1 MVGFFKSIKTAH
13 AAAAAGG
20 VYIGYYSLW
29 TQLKDKPTQNA
40 IQAKYESLNSK
51 NKELEAQLDQVIKE
65 RDAIAESKAEL
76 SQECNKFVEEYK
88 NQILETNKA
97 LDIHKNI
104 LNDLSTKPFT
114 PENQA
119 EAVNT
124 ANTVLD
130 IGLKQSELIQKALDL
145 YKNASHKLWDGNI
158 FDNINSFYSQLTF
171 EQLWAVSHI
180 CACIFIFILLFN
192 IITIIYSDYLL
203 KYLKIEDKY
212 PRLGRIIR
220 LRRLFQQYYLVI
232 NILLIIIT
240 LLATIFINFT
250 ILTS

>member
-1 MVGFFKSIKTAH
+1 MAGLFKSIKTAH

-20 VYIGYYSLW
+20 VYAGYYALWSQIQDKRVKKDIEDKFASL
-29 TQLKDKPTQNA
+29 Q
-40 IQAKYESLNSK
+40 SK
-51 NKELEAQLDQVIKE
+51 NKELADNLDKVTAE
-65 RDAIAESKAEL
+65 RDALAEI
-76 SQECNKFVEEYK
+76 SQENHRLVEGYK
-88 NQILETNKA
+88 NEILETNKA
-97 LDIHKNI
+97 LDIHKET
-104 LNDLSTKPFT
+104 LKDLSTQPFT
-114 PENQA
+114 PEIQEKA
-119 EAVNT
+119 LNT
-124 ANTVLD
+124 ANSVLD
-130 IGLKQSELIQKALDL
+130 IGYQQSELVQKALDL
-145 YKNASHKLWDGNI
+145 CKNARNNLWDGNI

-203 KYLKIEDKY
+203 KYFKIEDKY

-240 LLATIFINFT
+240 LLATIFINFA